1 MEKASLEESAE
12 ASILFFALLCAV
24 QCGVAIRCANERVVS
39 SFTKDVGWGSVY
51 GQTVRVVVGNF
62 WKWNLPP
69 SWIFILMTWMDERR
83 SPALLTYY

>member
-39 SFTKDVGWGSVY
+39 SFTNDVGCPFWGGICVWANCTC
-51 GQTVRVVVGNF
+51 GG
-62 WKWNLPP
+62 WKFLEMESSSLLDFYFND
-69 SWIFILMTWMDERR
+69 MDG
-83 SPALLTYY
+83 